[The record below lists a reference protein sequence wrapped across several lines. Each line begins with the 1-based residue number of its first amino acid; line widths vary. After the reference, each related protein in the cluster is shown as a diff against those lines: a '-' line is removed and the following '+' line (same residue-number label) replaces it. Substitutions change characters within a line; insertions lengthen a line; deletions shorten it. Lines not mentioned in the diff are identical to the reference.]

1 MFVISGTFLLIFGIV
16 MKVSSD
22 SIIEVIERYDDVTE
36 CKGTINNPRTCTI
49 KIDVDEDMSEPVY
62 LYY

>member
-22 SIIEVIERYDDVTE
+22 SIIQVRERYDDVDE
-36 CKGTINNPRTCTI
+36 CKGTLNNPKSCTI
-49 KIDVDEDMSEPVY
+49 KIDVDEDMPEPVY
-62 LYY
+62 LHY

>member
-1 MFVISGTFLLIFGIV
+1 

-22 SIIEVIERYDDVTE
+22 SIIQVIERYDDVKE

-49 KIDVDEDMSEPVY
+49 KIDVEDDMSEPVY